1 LGRRHG
7 RIGGL
12 ICSSLHVCSVNKPP
26 YRRTAI
32 NYYKLAIAPHHPA
45 WFFQPLLRH
54 VVGPSDALQA
64 PRDIRRVIDAAN
76 NRDKNYTAAKVAS
89 RMKQVQDNVD
99 RYLDAL
105 DRTDREENDIAEPK
119 AKRLAE
125 KIARLRAQM
134 RDLAAREEEVRN
146 ASDQQLM

>member
-1 LGRRHG
+1 
-7 RIGGL
+7 
-12 ICSSLHVCSVNKPP
+12 
-26 YRRTAI
+26 
-32 NYYKLAIAPHHPA
+32 
-45 WFFQPLLRH
+45 
-54 VVGPSDALQA
+54 
-64 PRDIRRVIDAAN
+64 VIDAAN